1 MGSII
6 LLNLM
11 GSVALLL
18 WGLHTVVTGVRI
30 FGPHLSRIL
39 DKALGN
45 RFSAFAAGL
54 GVTAL
59 LQSSTATGLMT
70 ASLAAEG
77 IISLVPALAVM
88 LGANVGTSLIVPL
101 LSFNLTA
108 AAPVLLVIG
117 VITFRF
123 GGCNLTR
130 AVGRCCIGL
139 GLILQAL
146 QILVNTLAP
155 AEQAPAARAVLAAIT
170 NDPVLC
176 IVIAAALTWAAH
188 SSVAIVLVAMSLAQS
203 HFVTSYAALA
213 LVLGANLG
221 SAVNPLIEVGRSGD
235 PASRRLPLGNLLNRM
250 VGIIIALPLLD
261 PLARGMSALQPDAA
275 RVTAEFHM
283 LFNVALAALF
293 IGPLGCVAWL
303 LERILPDQPQ
313 PQEPAAP
320 RDLDKAALQTPPL
333 TPVNTAPNI
342 QGEVAAAIV
351 TVQPDV
357 SRQVPVT
364 VDRDQG
370 AVRWHLLISVAPD
383 IKHDEGHPR
392 SQQG

>member
-1 MGSII
+1 
-6 LLNLM
+6 
-11 GSVALLL
+11 
-18 WGLHTVVTGVRI
+18 
-30 FGPHLSRIL
+30 
-39 DKALGN
+39 
-45 RFSAFAAGL
+45 
-54 GVTAL
+54 
-59 LQSSTATGLMT
+59 
-70 ASLAAEG
+70 
-77 IISLVPALAVM
+77 
-88 LGANVGTSLIVPL
+88 
-101 LSFNLTA
+101 
-108 AAPVLLVIG
+108 
-117 VITFRF
+117 
-123 GGCNLTR
+123 
-130 AVGRCCIGL
+130 
-139 GLILQAL
+139 
-146 QILVNTLAP
+146 
-155 AEQAPAARAVLAAIT
+155 
-170 NDPVLC
+170 
-176 IVIAAALTWAAH
+176 
-188 SSVAIVLVAMSLAQS
+188 
-203 HFVTSYAALA
+203 
-213 LVLGANLG
+213 VLGANLG
-221 SAVNPLIEVGRSGD
+221 SAVNPLIEVGRSGV

-261 PLARGMSALQPDAA
+261 PLARGMTALQPDAA

-333 TPVNTAPNI
+333 APVNTAPDI
-342 QGEVAAAIV
+342 RGEVAAAIV